1 MAIFLSVQFLIMHP
15 PFWILIKT
23 LGSELGCTVV
33 SSKDLQI
40 NPFFAKCGKDI
51 HNVMRLKKTW
61 VCDDML
67 T

>member
-1 MAIFLSVQFLIMHP
+1 MHP